1 MKVNVYQQPRDAI
14 VLSLEGEFDA
24 LSAPDVRARF
34 DRVIADEAGDVIL
47 DLGGVTFMD
56 SSGAGALVYLHKKLV
71 GTERTLELVGVVGQP
86 LDLLTLLRIKN
97 VIPVNQRAVVRPD
110 AASGAV
116 DDGGA

>member
-1 MKVNVYQQPRDAI
+1 LKVNVYQQPRDTV

-24 LSAPDVRARF
+24 LSAPDVRAQF
-34 DRVIADEAGDVIL
+34 DRIIAAGAGDVIL

-71 GTERTLELVGVVGQP
+71 GSERALELVGVVGQP

-97 VIPVNQRAVVRPD
+97 VIPVNQRAVLRPD
-110 AASGAV
+110 ASAEAAGGGSG
-116 DDGGA
+116 